1 MKHSIKFN
9 HDASN
14 VGETFGV
21 DLDGLSSRLSK
32 VICIVLFKDFM
43 EGDEYTKRSHMAEII
58 ADRLTQEE
66 ILFLALE
73 QAETIVKKFEK
84 KLEKVNDLLE
94 KIMQDDED

>member
-32 VICIVLFKDFM
+32 VIKDFM

-73 QAETIVKKFEK
+73 QAETIVKKLEK
-84 KLEKVNDLLE
+84 RLEKVNDLLE
-94 KIMQDDED
+94 KMMQDDED

>member
-32 VICIVLFKDFM
+32 VIKDFM
-43 EGDEYTKRSHMAEII
+43 EGDECTRRSHMAEII

-84 KLEKVNDLLE
+84 RLEKVNDLLE
-94 KIMQDDED
+94 KMMQDDED

>member
-21 DLDGLSSRLSK
+21 DLDGLSSRLSQ
-32 VICIVLFKDFM
+32 VIKEFM

-73 QAETIVKKFEK
+73 QAEIIVKKFEK

>member
-32 VICIVLFKDFM
+32 VIKDFM

-58 ADRLTQEE
+58 ADRFTQEE

-73 QAETIVKKFEK
+73 QAETIVKKLEK
-84 KLEKVNDLLE
+84 RLEKVNDLLE
-94 KIMQDDED
+94 KMMQDDED

>member
-21 DLDGLSSRLSK
+21 DLDGLSSRLSQ
-32 VICIVLFKDFM
+32 VIKEFM
-43 EGDEYTKRSHMAEII
+43 GGDEYTKRSHMAEII
-58 ADRLTQEE
+58 ADKLTQEE

-73 QAETIVKKFEK
+73 QAEIIVKKFEK

>member
-32 VICIVLFKDFM
+32 VIKDFM

-84 KLEKVNDLLE
+84 RVEKVNDFLE
-94 KIMQDDED
+94 KMMQDDED